1 MTTITIDNPV
11 LEKIIQERNYSQE
24 DVQKKFL
31 FFVQQEFGIEKI
43 NLYEISVND
52 LWKESQNRLKNIEKL
67 NFVNY

>member
-1 MTTITIDNPV
+1 MTTIIIDNPV

>member
-11 LEKIIQERNYSQE
+11 LEKIIEERNYSKE

-67 NFVNY
+67 NFINY